1 MPDLSFRFS
10 LSVLNHL
17 GRGLYRSLATVIAEA
32 ISNAWDAD
40 ASEVRVE
47 LKGKSLVIWDNGIG
61 MDDND
66 IRNKFLKIG
75 YSKRDDMTTTGKNRS
90 VHGRKGIGKLAYLSI
105 SDDIIVRTRKKG
117 SKQEIAIKLSN
128 EEIDACINQNANAEE
143 HDYPVKRL
151 KSVDDKRIQ
160 PSGTILVFDGLRSRL
175 VKKNLRQ
182 TLATHFHFTSATGF
196 SIYVNDKIIDISDM
210 KNLYKKIQFIWFVSR
225 ESEKDFN
232 ATAKEAGI
240 STANIKRSSLLD
252 KKFTK
257 AFNAHGFIASVEKPS
272 DLVIKGSHKEFKAS
286 IALFAGGRMR
296 QAELLSDMST
306 AQYAESYMFG
316 QIHVDR
322 MDEGADRFASSRD
335 SVKETDPYYAK
346 FIKALRKV
354 SKKVGADW
362 DSYRRKLKEDGDPSN
377 MSISPDERK
386 YEEIINL
393 WVKTH
398 ELTDFE
404 NPADQKVVDRLTAIV
419 RENFGSYLGCF
430 IAENLARSLIYNR
443 SISLT
448 PKMKKE
454 IARFK
459 RSEKRLKVKA
469 NIAFDI
475 TPFIFGKSGVDYMDL
490 TNMAAAIDKWAKT
503 SGNPNSLM
511 ADADSQAPIRN
522 ALMHTRHLTPKANN
536 QGEIAWVNLAKKIF
550 ALINEQNGKKE

>member
-1 MPDLSFRFS
+1 MSNFSFRFS

-47 LKGKSLVIWDNGIG
+47 LKDDSLVIWDNGIG
-61 MDDND
+61 MNDDD

-75 YSKRDDMTTTGKNRS
+75 YSKRDDTTTTGKNRS

-105 SDDIIVRTRKKG
+105 SDNIIVRTRKKG

-128 EEIDACINQNANAEE
+128 KEIDDCINQNANAEQ

-151 KSVDDKRIQ
+151 KSVNDKRIQ

-182 TLATHFHFTSATGF
+182 TLATHFHFTSAAGF

-210 KNLYKKIQFIWFVSR
+210 KNLYEKIQFIWFVNR
-225 ESEKDFN
+225 ESEEDFN

-240 STANIKRSSLLD
+240 STANIKHSRLLD
-252 KKFTK
+252 KKFAK
-257 AFNAHGFIASVEKPS
+257 AFNAHGFIASVEKPH
-272 DLVIKGSHKEFKAS
+272 DLVITGSHKEFKAS

-346 FIKALRKV
+346 FIDALRQV

-362 DSYRRKLKEDGDPSN
+362 DFYRRKLKEDGDPSN
-377 MSISPDERK
+377 MSIAPDERK
-386 YEEIINL
+386 YEEIFNL

-404 NPADQKVVDRLTAIV
+404 DPANQKLADMLTTIV
-419 RENFGSYLGCF
+419 RENFRCYLGCF

-448 PKMKKE
+448 PKVKKE
-454 IARFK
+454 IVRFK
-459 RSEKRLKVKA
+459 EAEKRLEAEA
-469 NIAFDI
+469 NIKFVI
-475 TPFIFGKSGVDYMDL
+475 TPPIFGKSGVEYMYLSD
-490 TNMAAAIDKWAKT
+490 MATAIDEWAKT
-503 SGNPNSLM
+503 SDDPNSLM
-511 ADADSQAPIRN
+511 ADVDRQAPIRN
-522 ALMHTRHLTPKANN
+522 ALMHSRHLTPKAKN
-536 QGEIAWVNLAKKIF
+536 QGEIAWVNLALKIF
-550 ALINEQNGKKE
+550 ALMKEQNGKKE